1 MKKNIIRLA
10 FIILS
15 FISIQGCGGDDT
27 PEPIVKT
34 PEQIATESL
43 TGVSLQTWVVTG
55 GGSVTKTAAI
65 VTDQYANFEL
75 VLNSGA
81 NKSYT
86 TTNNN
91 DLFDGAGTWAF
102 TGTNFDKINLTG
114 TKPAS
119 NREISITV
127 TGDNLRLE
135 FVVPLPGARILA
147 SQAIAGTY
155 VFNLKKK

>member
-1 MKKNIIRLA
+1 MRKNTLGLA
-10 FIILS
+10 FIIL
-15 FISIQGCGGDDT
+15 IMAIIQGCGGEDT
-27 PEPIVKT
+27 PEPVAKT
-34 PEQIATESL
+34 PEQLATESL
-43 TGVSLQTWVVTG
+43 AGTSAQTWVITG
-55 GGSVTKTAAI
+55 GGSVTKTAAV

-75 VLNSGA
+75 TLNSGA
-81 NKSYT
+81 SKSYT
-86 TTNNN
+86 TTNNK
-91 DLFDGAGTWAF
+91 DLFDGAGTWSF

-119 NREISITV
+119 NREISFTV

-147 SQAIAGTY
+147 SQAIAGNY